1 MDESTRASAPTAM
14 HFDARY
20 IERAQL
26 PDGTAVTLRLVVAQD
41 KALLRR
47 GFERLS
53 PESRH
58 QRFFTAKRE
67 LSEAELRYFT
77 ELDGDHHFAIGAT
90 RRTSDGDE
98 EGLGIARFVR
108 IAAELRVAEAAVAV
122 VDAWQGR
129 GLGRLLLARLVA
141 AARERGV
148 TTFRVSLLADNTAVR
163 ALIDDAG
170 EATHLAGGN
179 GAIVVDVPLPDVPP
193 LESSL
198 PRTGAL
204 YRIFRGA
211 ARGVVAAFG
220 SRRT

>member
-1 MDESTRASAPTAM
+1 MDESTRASAPTAI

-26 PDGTAVTLRLVVAQD
+26 PDGTASRCAGS
-41 KALLRR
+41 LRR
-47 GFERLS
+47 TRLCS
-53 PESRH
+53 AAASNGSHPSR
-58 QRFFTAKRE
+58 
-67 LSEAELRYFT
+67 
-77 ELDGDHHFAIGAT
+77 
-90 RRTSDGDE
+90 
-98 EGLGIARFVR
+98 
-108 IAAELRVAEAAVAV
+108 AASAVI
-122 VDAWQGR
+122 DAWQGR

-163 ALIDDAG
+163 ALIDHAG
-170 EATHLAGGN
+170 EATRLAGGS

-198 PRTGAL
+198 PRTSAL
-204 YRIFRGA
+204 YRLFRGA

>member
-1 MDESTRASAPTAM
+1 VSTPKTR

-20 IERAQL
+20 VERAQL
-26 PDGTAVTLRLVVAQD
+26 PDGTPVTLRLVVAQD
-41 KALLRR
+41 KDLLRR
-47 GFERLS
+47 GFERFS

-77 ELDGDHHFAIGAT
+77 ELDEDHHFAIGAT

-108 IAAELRVAEAAVAV
+108 TEVDPRVAEAAVAV
-122 VDAWQGR
+122 ADDWQGR

-148 TTFRVSLLADNTAVR
+148 TTFRASLLSDNTAVR
-163 ALIDDAG
+163 ALIEDAGG
-170 EATHLAGGN
+170 EATVAGED

-193 LESSL
+193 LDSSTL
-198 PRTGAL
+198 RSSAL
-204 YRIFRGA
+204 YRLFRDA
-211 ARGVVAAFG
+211 ARGIVAALG
-220 SRRT
+220 SRLI